1 MVSSASGVTEFPRP
15 PMEFTDR
22 AGHEIRLTAYDDDAA
37 PLVAMYLE
45 FGDES
50 RAQGLPPRGE
60 TQIREWLEGLLEDSY
75 HVVAWHGDRAVGHA
89 VLVPYDETSEL
100 AIFVHPDYQTIGIG
114 SRLIR
119 VLLGHGQAN
128 DLGHVWLAV
137 ERTNLVAMN
146 LYKSVGFETTIRDRA
161 EHEMALEL

>member
-1 MVSSASGVTEFPRP
+1 MESSAAEDTAFPRP
-15 PMEFTDR
+15 PQSFTDR
-22 AGHEIRLTAYDDDAA
+22 AGHEIRLTAYDEEPD
-37 PLVAMYLE
+37 PLVSMYLD

-60 TQIREWLEGLLEDSY
+60 SQISKWVENLLSDGLN
-75 HVVAWHGDRAVGHA
+75 VVAWHEGSMVGHA

-119 VLLGHGQAN
+119 ALLGHGQAN
-128 DLGHVWLAV
+128 DLEHVWLAV

-161 EHEMALEL
+161 EHEMALDL

>member
-1 MVSSASGVTEFPRP
+1 MESSAAEDTAFPRP
-15 PMEFTDR
+15 PQSFTDR
-22 AGHEIRLTAYDDDAA
+22 AGHEIRLIAYDGEPD
-37 PLVAMYLE
+37 PLVSMYLE
-45 FGDES
+45 FGDDS

-60 TQIREWLEGLLEDSY
+60 TQISKWITGLLDDGLN
-75 HVVAWHGDRAVGHA
+75 VVALHEEKMVGHA

-119 VLLGHGQAN
+119 ALLGHGQAN
-128 DLGHVWLAV
+128 GLEHVWLAV

-161 EHEMALEL
+161 EHEMVLEL